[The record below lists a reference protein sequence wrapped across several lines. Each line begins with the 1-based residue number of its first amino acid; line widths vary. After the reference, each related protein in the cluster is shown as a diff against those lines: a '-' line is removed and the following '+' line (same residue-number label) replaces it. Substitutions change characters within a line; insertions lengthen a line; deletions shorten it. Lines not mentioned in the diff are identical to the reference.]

1 MKKLV
6 VYIHGAGGNVAEAE
20 HYKGLFPDSEVIG
33 FDYKSQTPWDAINEF
48 APFFEK
54 LMPKYSSVI
63 LIANSIGVF
72 FALHALPSVKFE
84 KAYFISPIIDMEKII
99 ANMMQWAGVT
109 EEDLAEKEI
118 IHTNFGQD
126 LSWEYMTWVKTHP
139 VVWNHPTAILYGSRD
154 NMQDM
159 DTIRKFAE
167 ECGAS
172 VTIMENGE
180 HWFHT
185 DEQMA
190 FLDQWLIC

>member
-6 VYIHGAGGNVAEAE
+6 VYIHGAGGNAAEAE

-33 FDYKSQTPWDAINEF
+33 FDYHSQTPWDAINEF
-48 APFFEK
+48 TPFFET

-63 LIANSIGVF
+63 LIANSIGAF
-72 FALHALPSVKFE
+72 FALHALPSVQFE
-84 KAYFISPIIDMEKII
+84 KVYFISPVVDMSKLITD
-99 ANMMQWAGVT
+99 MMQWSGVT
-109 EEDLAEKEI
+109 EKDLAEKGV
-118 IHTNFGQD
+118 IHTDLGQD
-126 LSWEYMTWVKTHP
+126 LSWEYLTWVRTHP
-139 VVWNHPTAILYGSRD
+139 IVWNHPTAILYGSRD